1 MPKPD
6 RDRGSWTQ
14 MSNTKSIKLIIVDDH
29 PMVRHGIKT
38 MLLTCDDMWVIGE
51 AGNGRDALALC
62 KETQPDVILMDVVMP
77 GMDGLETT
85 RAILERYPQV
95 NIVVLTSFPDP
106 DLVQKALEAGAVGY
120 LLKDTPIDTLGGA
133 IRSASAGQ
141 SFLAPEAAQAL
152 IQARASHQKLGHD
165 LTARERE
172 VLALIV
178 EGLSND
184 EIADRLVVST
194 NTVRKHVSACISK
207 LGASNRAQAA
217 ALAVR
222 HQLISDLTHSP

>member
-1 MPKPD
+1 MHM
-6 RDRGSWTQ
+6 G
-14 MSNTKSIKLIIVDDH
+14 NTKSIKVMIVDDH

-38 MLLTCDDMWVIGE
+38 MLLTCDDMWVVSE

-62 KETQPDVILMDVVMP
+62 KQMQPDVILMDVVMP

-95 NIVVLTSFPDP
+95 NIVVLTSFPDA
-106 DLVQKALEAGAVGY
+106 DLVQKALESGAVGY
-120 LLKDTPIDTLGGA
+120 LLKDAPIDSLAGA

-141 SFLAPEAAQAL
+141 SYLAPEATQAL
-152 IQARASHQKLGHD
+152 IQAKVSPPELGHD

-178 EGLSND
+178 EGLSNH

-194 NTVRKHVSACISK
+194 NTARKHVSACISK
-207 LGASNRAQAA
+207 LGASNRAQVA
-217 ALAVR
+217 ALAIK
-222 HQLISDLTHSP
+222 HQLIS